1 MPLSKD
7 SITKALADVRSK
19 TEKRKFT
26 QAIELS
32 VKLREL
38 DLKKPE
44 ARINENLELSTAADK
59 DSKVAVI
66 AGGDLAVRA
75 KNAGADIIIGRE
87 DLDKLG
93 RAKKEARKIAQNYDF
108 FVAEA
113 PLMPQVGKTLGQ
125 ILGPR
130 GKMPTP
136 IPPTAPIDDIVKRQ
150 RRNVRLKMKD
160 QPVIQAKVGT
170 EDMSDDVLVQNIQT
184 IISRLE
190 AKLEKGPKNIKGV
203 SIKAS
208 MGPLVKIP
216 LAMAA

>member
-44 ARINENLELSTAADK
+44 ARINENLELPTAADK

-93 RAKKEARKIAQNYDF
+93 ERKKK
-108 FVAEA
+108 
-113 PLMPQVGKTLGQ
+113 LGRS
-125 ILGPR
+125 PR
-130 GKMPTP
+130 T
-136 IPPTAPIDDIVKRQ
+136 TTFSSQ
-150 RRNVRLKMKD
+150 
-160 QPVIQAKVGT
+160 
-170 EDMSDDVLVQNIQT
+170 
-184 IISRLE
+184 
-190 AKLEKGPKNIKGV
+190 KLH
-203 SIKAS
+203 
-208 MGPLVKIP
+208 
-216 LAMAA
+216 

>member
-44 ARINENLELSTAADK
+44 ARINENLELPTAADK

-93 RAKKEARKIAQNYDF
+93 RAKKEARKIAQMKRTDSYARTLKSAVKE
-108 FVAEA
+108 VAGA
-113 PLMPQVGKTLGQ
+113 CV
-125 ILGPR
+125 
-130 GKMPTP
+130 
-136 IPPTAPIDDIVKRQ
+136 
-150 RRNVRLKMKD
+150 
-160 QPVIQAKVGT
+160 
-170 EDMSDDVLVQNIQT
+170 
-184 IISRLE
+184 
-190 AKLEKGPKNIKGV
+190 
-203 SIKAS
+203 S
-208 MGPLVKIP
+208 MGVTVDAKEPKEFIKNLD
-216 LAMAA
+216 AGQYDAALKELQ